1 MDNIGRKVI
10 LIVHIYLTHA
20 ERKVQL
26 QYIREHKQKYIYNFF
41 FLSRLGYNI
50 KQTVFSNK
58 KFQFIRNY
66 FQINLDLL
74 YYTQKQLFFFYIR
87 L

>member
-41 FLSRLGYNI
+41 F
-50 KQTVFSNK
+50 F
-58 KFQFIRNY
+58 
-66 FQINLDLL
+66 LDWD
-74 YYTQKQLFFFYIR
+74 II
-87 L
+87 